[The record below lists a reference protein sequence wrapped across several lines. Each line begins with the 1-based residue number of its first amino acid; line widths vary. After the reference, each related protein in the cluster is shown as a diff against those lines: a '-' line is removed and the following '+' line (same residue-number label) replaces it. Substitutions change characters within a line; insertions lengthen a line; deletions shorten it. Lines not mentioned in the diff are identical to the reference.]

1 VCHRQRERRENYKV
15 LLLLCMSLSSTKSC
29 AGITKR
35 TLEGLGNSSNEIDLR
50 ENPKNS
56 NEDAEGSL

>member
-1 VCHRQRERRENYKV
+1 
-15 LLLLCMSLSSTKSC
+15 MSLSSTKSC